1 MKKNFVIPLVISI
14 VLGFISAQ
22 IVYSTYRKNLENTD
36 YNVYLIQAG
45 SYNNKDDLEKDFS
58 LDDEYIIL
66 EEDGVYNVYVGMT
79 TDLINANKIKNLYSN
94 KNYDTYIKPTVVNN
108 IEFVSNLEQYDILM
122 SEVDDEENIIS
133 INDVILSSYE
143 EMVLG
148 KQFNKGNNLLGG
160 VIENSRYS

>member
-45 SYNNKDDLEKDFS
+45 RYNNKDDLEKDFS

-148 KQFNKGNNLLGG
+148 K
-160 VIENSRYS
+160 

>member
-14 VLGFISAQ
+14 VLGFMSAQ

-58 LDDEYIIL
+58 LDDEYVIL

-148 KQFNKGNNLLGG
+148 K
-160 VIENSRYS
+160 

>member
-58 LDDEYIIL
+58 LDDEYVIL

-148 KQFNKGNNLLGG
+148 K
-160 VIENSRYS
+160 

>member
-1 MKKNFVIPLVISI
+1 MKKNFVIPLIISI
-14 VLGFISAQ
+14 ALGFISAQ

-45 SYNNKDDLEKDFS
+45 SYNNKNDLEKDFS
-58 LDDEYIIL
+58 LNDEYIIL

-122 SEVDDEENIIS
+122 SEVDNEENIIS

-148 KQFNKGNNLLGG
+148 K
-160 VIENSRYS
+160 

>member
-133 INDVILSSYE
+133 INDVILSYGILSP
-143 EMVLG
+143 LG
-148 KQFNKGNNLLGG
+148 ASKATEKTC
-160 VIENSRYS
+160 VK

>member
-1 MKKNFVIPLVISI
+1 MKKKFVIPLVISI

-58 LDDEYIIL
+58 LDDEYVIL

-148 KQFNKGNNLLGG
+148 K
-160 VIENSRYS
+160 

>member
-66 EEDGVYNVYVGMT
+66 EEDDVYNVYVGMT

-148 KQFNKGNNLLGG
+148 K
-160 VIENSRYS
+160 

>member
-148 KQFNKGNNLLGG
+148 
-160 VIENSRYS
+160 

>member
-1 MKKNFVIPLVISI
+1 MKKNFVIPLIISI
-14 VLGFISAQ
+14 ALGFISAQ

-45 SYNNKDDLEKDFS
+45 SYNNKNDLEKDFS
-58 LDDEYIIL
+58 LNDEYLIL

-122 SEVDDEENIIS
+122 SEVDNEENIIS

-148 KQFNKGNNLLGG
+148 K
-160 VIENSRYS
+160 

>member
-148 KQFNKGNNLLGG
+148 K
-160 VIENSRYS
+160 

>member
-143 EMVLG
+143 EIVLG
-148 KQFNKGNNLLGG
+148 K
-160 VIENSRYS
+160 

>member
-14 VLGFISAQ
+14 ILGFISAQ

-148 KQFNKGNNLLGG
+148 K
-160 VIENSRYS
+160 

>member
-45 SYNNKDDLEKDFS
+45 SYNNKDDLEKGFS

-148 KQFNKGNNLLGG
+148 K
-160 VIENSRYS
+160 

>member
-1 MKKNFVIPLVISI
+1 MKKNFVIPLIISI
-14 VLGFISAQ
+14 ALGFISAQ
-22 IVYSTYRKNLENTD
+22 IVYSTYR
-36 YNVYLIQAG
+36 
-45 SYNNKDDLEKDFS
+45 DFS
-58 LDDEYIIL
+58 LNDEYLIL

-122 SEVDDEENIIS
+122 SEVDNEENIIS

-148 KQFNKGNNLLGG
+148 K
-160 VIENSRYS
+160 

>member
-58 LDDEYIIL
+58 LDDEYVIL

-122 SEVDDEENIIS
+122 SEVDNEENIIS

-148 KQFNKGNNLLGG
+148 K
-160 VIENSRYS
+160 

>member
-66 EEDGVYNVYVGMT
+66 EEDGVYNVYVEMT

-122 SEVDDEENIIS
+122 SEVDDEQNIIS
-133 INDVILSSYE
+133 INDVILSSYQQTL
-143 EMVLG
+143 LG
-148 KQFNKGNNLLGG
+148 K
-160 VIENSRYS
+160 

>member
-122 SEVDDEENIIS
+122 SEVDNEENIIS

-148 KQFNKGNNLLGG
+148 K
-160 VIENSRYS
+160 

>member
-36 YNVYLIQAG
+36 YNVYLIRAG
-45 SYNNKDDLEKDFS
+45 SYNNKDDLEKGFS

-148 KQFNKGNNLLGG
+148 K
-160 VIENSRYS
+160 

>member
-1 MKKNFVIPLVISI
+1 MKKNFVIPLIISI
-14 VLGFISAQ
+14 ALGFISAQ

-122 SEVDDEENIIS
+122 SEVDNEENIIS

-148 KQFNKGNNLLGG
+148 K
-160 VIENSRYS
+160 

>member
-14 VLGFISAQ
+14 ILGFISAQ

-58 LDDEYIIL
+58 LDDEYVIL

-148 KQFNKGNNLLGG
+148 K
-160 VIENSRYS
+160 

>member
-14 VLGFISAQ
+14 ILGFISAQ

-94 KNYDTYIKPTVVNN
+94 KNYDTYIKPTIVNN

-148 KQFNKGNNLLGG
+148 K
-160 VIENSRYS
+160 